1 MSGQLRRIPFSRE
14 RRGAVA
20 EVLLKPYEMG
30 VTEMTPP
37 CRRLE
42 GKFAL
47 ITGASR
53 GIGRA
58 VAVRFA
64 EEGASVAIN
73 YAGSEAAAEETL
85 AEARA
90 ASRAS
95 GYGADRHRIVK
106 ADVSDTAAIDA
117 MFEQVLRGGARLD
130 ILVNNAG
137 IQAPAPSHEAPLAEY
152 RHILDVNLTGAL
164 LCAQAGIRHFLSR
177 PGGGVILNCSSV
189 HEIIPKPAYIAY
201 SVSKGGLGNLT
212 RTLAL
217 EFADRGIRVNGVGP
231 GATLTDMNSA
241 WADDPQARRNVE
253 SHIPMKRAATPAEI
267 ASVFAF
273 LASDDASYV
282 TGQTIYACGGITL
295 YADFKQNW
303 AS

>member
-1 MSGQLRRIPFSRE
+1 MAHQ
-14 RRGAVA
+14 
-20 EVLLKPYEMG
+20 
-30 VTEMTPP
+30 

-42 GKFAL
+42 GKCAL
-47 ITGASR
+47 VTGASR

-64 EEGASVAIN
+64 EEGAVVAIN
-73 YAGSEAAAEETL
+73 YAGSPEAAEETL
-85 AEARA
+85 ALVRA
-90 ASRAS
+90 ASAAA
-95 GYGADRHRIVK
+95 GYPADRHRVVK
-106 ADVSDTAAIDA
+106 ADVGDAAAVGA
-117 MFEQVLRGGARLD
+117 MFEHVLGGWKRLD

-137 IQAPAPSHEAPLAEY
+137 IQAPAPSHETPLADYE
-152 RHILDVNLTGAL
+152 RILAVNLTGAL
-164 LCAQAGIRHFLSR
+164 LCAQAAVAHFLSR

-189 HEIIPKPAYIAY
+189 HEIIPKPTYIAY

-217 EFADRGIRVNGVGP
+217 EYADRGIRVNGVGP

-241 WADDPQARRNVE
+241 WAGDPQARRGVE
-253 SHIPMKRAATPAEI
+253 SHIPMGRAGTPEEI

-282 TGQTIYACGGITL
+282 TGQTLYACGGVTL
-295 YADFKQNW
+295 YGDFKQNW

>member
-1 MSGQLRRIPFSRE
+1 MAPQ
-14 RRGAVA
+14 
-20 EVLLKPYEMG
+20 
-30 VTEMTPP
+30 

-64 EEGASVAIN
+64 EEGAAVAIN
-73 YAGSEAAAEETL
+73 YAGSETAARETL
-85 AEARA
+85 EQARA
-90 ASRAS
+90 AARAG
-95 GYGADRHRIVK
+95 GYSAERHCIVK
-106 ADVSDTAAIDA
+106 ADVSDPAAIA
-117 MFEQVLRGGARLD
+117 EMFERVLRGGQRLD

-164 LCAQAGIRHFLSR
+164 LCAQAAIRHFLSR

-217 EFADRGIRVNGVGP
+217 EYADRGIRVNGVGP

-241 WADDPQARRNVE
+241 WANDPHARRSVE
-253 SHIPMKRAATPAEI
+253 SHIPMNRAATPAEI

-295 YADFKQNW
+295 YADFKNNW

>member
-1 MSGQLRRIPFSRE
+1 MAPQ
-14 RRGAVA
+14 
-20 EVLLKPYEMG
+20 
-30 VTEMTPP
+30 

-42 GKFAL
+42 GKSAL

-64 EEGASVAIN
+64 EEGAAVAIN
-73 YAGSEAAAEETL
+73 YAGSEAAAEDTL
-85 AEARA
+85 AQVRA
-90 ASRAS
+90 ASRA
-95 GYGADRHRIVK
+95 ADYSADGHGIVK
-106 ADVSDTAAIDA
+106 ADVSDPAAIAA
-117 MFEQVLRGGARLD
+117 MFEQVLRGGQRLD

-137 IQAPAPSHEAPLAEY
+137 IQAPAPSHEASLVEY

-164 LCAQAGIRHFLSR
+164 LCAQAAIRHFLAR
-177 PGGGVILNCSSV
+177 PGGGIILNCSSV

-217 EFADRGIRVNGVGP
+217 EYADRGIRVNGVGP
-231 GATLTDMNSA
+231 GDTLTEMNSS

-253 SHIPMKRAATPAEI
+253 SHIPMNRAATPEEI
-267 ASVFAF
+267 AAVFAF
-273 LASDDASYV
+273 LASHDASYV

-295 YADFKQNW
+295 YGDFKNNW

>member
-1 MSGQLRRIPFSRE
+1 MASQ
-14 RRGAVA
+14 
-20 EVLLKPYEMG
+20 
-30 VTEMTPP
+30 
-37 CRRLE
+37 CRRLD
-42 GKFAL
+42 GKSAL

-64 EEGASVAIN
+64 EEGAAVAIN
-73 YAGSEAAAEETL
+73 YAGSEAAEETL
-85 AEARA
+85 ALVRA
-90 ASRAS
+90 ASRAA
-95 GYGADRHRIVK
+95 GDAADRHCIVK
-106 ADVSDTAAIDA
+106 ADVGDPAAVTAMVDRVIGD
-117 MFEQVLRGGARLD
+117 GKRLD

-137 IQAPAPSHEAPLAEY
+137 IQAPAASHEAPLAEY

-164 LCAQAGIRHFLSR
+164 LCAQAAIRHFLSR

-189 HEIIPKPAYIAY
+189 HEKIPKPGYLAY
-201 SVSKGGLGNLT
+201 SISKGGMGNLT

-217 EFADRGIRVNGVGP
+217 EYADRGIRVNGVGP

-241 WADDPQARRNVE
+241 WADDPKARRGVE
-253 SHIPMKRAATPAEI
+253 SHIPLGRAATPEEI

-282 TGQTIYACGGITL
+282 TGQTIYACGGLTL
-295 YADFKQNW
+295 YGDFKNNW

>member
-1 MSGQLRRIPFSRE
+1 MAPQ
-14 RRGAVA
+14 
-20 EVLLKPYEMG
+20 
-30 VTEMTPP
+30 

-42 GKFAL
+42 GKFVV

-58 VAVRFA
+58 VALRFA

-73 YAGSEAAAEETL
+73 YAGSEAAAGETL
-85 AEARA
+85 ELVRA
-90 ASRAS
+90 ASRAG
-95 GYGADRHRIVK
+95 GYSADRHCIVR
-106 ADVSDTAAIDA
+106 ADVSDAEAVAAMVDRVIGDWK
-117 MFEQVLRGGARLD
+117 RLD

-137 IQAPAPSHEAPLAEY
+137 IQSPAASHEASLAEY

-164 LCAQAGIRHFLSR
+164 LCAQAAIRHFLSR

-201 SVSKGGLGNLT
+201 SISKGGMGNLT

-217 EFADRGIRVNGVGP
+217 EYADRGIRVNGVGP

-241 WADDPQARRNVE
+241 WADDAKARRAVE
-253 SHIPMKRAATPAEI
+253 SHIPMGRAATPAEI
-267 ASVFAF
+267 AGVFAF

-295 YADFKQNW
+295 YADFKTNW